1 MLLDDPLDLAVV
13 IQLDLG
19 AIDGH
24 FRLLALQLVLDPRAE
39 QSDHH
44 VERNVHGL
52 LDKKRREVR
61 PLDSTLPD
69 VVVDHAHHQAFTE
82 LERVACSDRITLEE
96 R

>member
-24 FRLLALQLVLDPRAE
+24 FRLLALDPRAE

-52 LDKKRREVR
+52 LDKKRREVQ